1 MTDYQKVIDKLQEN
15 NLRWND
21 VDRILL
27 NPDTYEEFKARS
39 SFESSNYATT
49 DAPAVRET
57 TGQECIKYVAE
68 NGMMVTI
75 EL

>member
-15 NLRWND
+15 NLSWND
-21 VDRILL
+21 VDRIHL
-27 NPDTYEEFKARS
+27 NPDTYEQFQERASFKT
-39 SFESSNYATT
+39 SNYAT
-49 DAPAVRET
+49 DDSPAVRET
-57 TGQECIKYVAE
+57 QGQECIKYVAE